1 MHVRGLSLSL
11 CVAPCTP
18 KIMNSRNPGPLVL
31 IVAVLSFSACKKELI
46 TVREGEWEGV
56 APSETFSD
64 SLAAP
69 FAIDD
74 CTSQE
79 VMGLSLDPGTL
90 HPGDL
95 IRAVLN
101 VGLSQV
107 SDPPS
112 SLCNGL
118 EVTTGAV
125 FDSGTQT
132 EFDDQGEEDWT
143 AGYWEDQFTRTLEY
157 RVTSIGASPVVRPWV
172 KVCLANGAVCPG
184 VQCTVTNASL
194 TLVVVHDHQ

>member
-1 MHVRGLSLSL
+1 
-11 CVAPCTP
+11 
-18 KIMNSRNPGPLVL
+18 MNSRNPGPLVL
-31 IVAVLSFSACKKELI
+31 IVAVLSFSACKKEFI

-118 EVTTGAV
+118 EPRALFSIVERRRSSMTKEKKTGQP
-125 FDSGTQT
+125 GI
-132 EFDDQGEEDWT
+132 GK
-143 AGYWEDQFTRTLEY
+143 
-157 RVTSIGASPVVRPWV
+157 TSSPVRWSTGSP
-172 KVCLANGAVCPG
+172 A
-184 VQCTVTNASL
+184 
-194 TLVVVHDHQ
+194 